1 MSNKQLDYE
10 EQILS
15 AHALFEKAAKNCAT
29 NESDFKDL
37 DSQVK
42 TKLAM
47 AYGRTES
54 SLPAKTREMK
64 AMSDPEYVSWMESV
78 SIKRKLYL
86 KWRAKR
92 DIEERR
98 FDMFRSLLSIE
109 KKKIN
114 ML

>member
-1 MSNKQLDYE
+1 MTNYE

-15 AHALFEKAAKNCAT
+15 AHEKFEEASTNCAI

-37 DSQVK
+37 DSQTK

-64 AMSDPEYVSWMESV
+64 ALADPEYVSWQESV
-78 SIKRKLYL
+78 SIKRKLYQRW
-86 KWRAKR
+86 KAKR
-92 DIEERR
+92 DIEEKR
-98 FDMFRSLLSIE
+98 FDMYRSLLSIE